1 MKIVSSYSL
10 KKINLEYVQNEN
22 SALKKEVSFFKNK
35 LANEEERNKESLKA
49 WQETEASLRNQLQQL
64 TEKEAQLRKNFEEI
78 NNSAEGLKEQLR
90 LVQVH
95 VIFYG

>member
-1 MKIVSSYSL
+1 
-10 KKINLEYVQNEN
+10 
-22 SALKKEVSFFKNK
+22 
-35 LANEEERNKESLKA
+35 LKA

-64 TEKEAQLRKNFEEI
+64 REKEALLRKNFEEI

-90 LVQVH
+90 LVQVN

>member
-1 MKIVSSYSL
+1 
-10 KKINLEYVQNEN
+10 
-22 SALKKEVSFFKNK
+22 
-35 LANEEERNKESLKA
+35 LKA